1 LKQRM
6 LASGKGRGKM
16 NKRDIQQRVV
26 ITGMG
31 AVTSLG
37 LNVEDTWAG
46 LIAGRSGITEITRF
60 DASHLPIRIA
70 GEVKGLD
77 VTDYIPFKEARRMA
91 RTSHLAM
98 AASMQAMADAGLGEQ
113 VPDPERAGVIMGT
126 GVGGFDAGIETWE
139 TYKSKGLRRVNP
151 FSTMSL
157 LCNMPAHH
165 MSVCFQCLAYNN
177 TTVTA
182 CAAGTQAIGDSV
194 EVIRRGSADLML
206 AGGVEGMV
214 DEMVIAAFTI
224 MRVLANDNEHP
235 EKACKPF
242 DARRDGFVSAEGSA
256 VLVLERLDK
265 ALDRGAR
272 IYAEVLGY
280 AANSDAYHAAI
291 PDPEG
296 AGAYRVMKWA
306 QENAGI
312 APTEV
317 DYINAHG
324 PGTIVGD
331 PVETKAI
338 KNLFGEHAYQ
348 VPISSTKSMVGHAL
362 GGSGAIEAMACA
374 KTIETGIIHPTI
386 NYEVPDPECDLD
398 YVPNV
403 ARKADVRTTMANSFG
418 LGGQNACLILRRY
431 EE

>member
-1 LKQRM
+1 MRE
-6 LASGKGRGKM
+6 
-16 NKRDIQQRVV
+16 RDIKQRVV

-31 AVTSLG
+31 AITPLG
-37 LNVEDTWAG
+37 LSVAETWAG
-46 LIAGRSGITEITRF
+46 LVAGRSGITEITQF

-70 GEVKGLD
+70 GEVKGFD
-77 VTDYIPFKEARRMA
+77 PRDYIDFKEVRRMA
-91 RTSHLAM
+91 RTSHLAL
-98 AASMQAMADAGLGEQ
+98 AAGLQAMADAGLGDQ
-113 VPDPERAGVIMGT
+113 VPVPERAGVVMGT
-126 GVGGFDAGIETWE
+126 GVGGFEAALEAWD
-139 TYKSKGLRRVNP
+139 TYKTKGLRRVNP
-151 FSTMSL
+151 FTAVSM

-165 MSVCFQCLAYNN
+165 LSLRFQCQAYNN

-182 CAAGTQAIGDSV
+182 CASGTQAIGDAT
-194 EVIRRGSADLML
+194 EAIRRGVADLML

-214 DEMVIAAFTI
+214 HEVIIGAFTA
-224 MRVLANDNEHP
+224 MRVLAADNEHP

-242 DARRDGFVSAEGSA
+242 DARRDGFVSAEGTA
-256 VLVLERLDK
+256 VVVLERMDK

-291 PDPEG
+291 PDPDG
-296 AGAYRVMKWA
+296 AGACRAMKWA
-306 QENAGI
+306 LEHAGVS
-312 APTEV
+312 PTEV

-338 KNLFGEHAYQ
+338 KNLFGEKAYRTP
-348 VPISSTKSMVGHAL
+348 VSSTKSMVGHAL
-362 GGSGAIEAMACA
+362 GGIGAIETMACV
-374 KTIETGIIHPTI
+374 KSINEGVIHPTI

-398 YVPNV
+398 YVPNE
-403 ARKADVRTTMANSFG
+403 ARQADVRTTLNNSFG
-418 LGGQNACLILRRY
+418 LGGQNACLVLTRF